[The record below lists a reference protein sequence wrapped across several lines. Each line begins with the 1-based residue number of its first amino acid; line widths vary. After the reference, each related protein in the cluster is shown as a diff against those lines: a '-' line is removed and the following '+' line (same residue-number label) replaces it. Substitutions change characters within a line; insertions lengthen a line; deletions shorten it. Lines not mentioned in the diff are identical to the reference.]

1 MTNEVAVFCYSR
13 KPYFRYLKH
22 LSMATFFTKIS
33 KDLTNFIHRQHIF
46 FVATAPADGR
56 VNLSPK
62 GMDSLRV
69 LDQNRI
75 IWLNLTGSGNE
86 TAAHVLENGRM
97 TIMWCAMEGKPLILR
112 AYGTARAVHPGDA
125 DYTDLSVHLPDWAGA
140 RQIFDLKVDQVQT
153 SCGYA
158 VPFMDFKE
166 DRMRLVEGA
175 EKKGPENIKAYQ
187 QLKNRVSIDGLET
200 GLPN

>member
-1 MTNEVAVFCYSR
+1 
-13 KPYFRYLKH
+13 
-22 LSMATFFTKIS
+22 MATFFPKIS
-33 KDLTNFIHRQHIF
+33 KELTDFIHRQHIF

-97 TIMWCAMEGKPLILR
+97 SLMWCAMEGKPLILR
-112 AYGTARAVHPGDA
+112 AYGTATAIHPGEA
-125 DYTDLSVHLPDWAGA
+125 GYEELATQLPDWPGA
-140 RQIFDLKVDQVQT
+140 RQIFDLRVDQVQT

-158 VPFMDFKE
+158 VPFMDFRE
-166 DRMRLVEGA
+166 DRTRLVDGA
-175 EKKGPENIKAYQ
+175 EKKGPEAIRAYQ
-187 QLKNRVSIDGLET
+187 QLKNRVSIDGLDT
-200 GLPN
+200 GLPT